1 MAHDHLSLAMFVQTW
16 HISFGILGAILNGSL
31 VLLAIFKSPLVI
43 RLYSK
48 LIINFAI
55 TDLLACLLDMFIEI
69 RLLPSPNEATMT
81 YILNGFCT
89 YFGLTTCT
97 IGLSLFIHT
106 LTHSLW
112 SLLISFGYRYFIL
125 FNASLKQK
133 HVLLTIF
140 LFYIPSFIQAVT
152 YWTNFVD
159 RSTILPIAKRVYP
172 EYDFQK
178 EPGLLTGITNL
189 FSVSAIYAILHMTLP
204 VTPVYITIFILR
216 RKIMKTLMKSHN
228 LMSKETK
235 AVHSQLLKALT
246 FQAVIP
252 VAAWTA
258 VYIYIAMQFGLLRGT
273 FFEYLIF
280 STVIFMPVVSPI
292 TYLVYVRP
300 YRLFLLRTFCRK
312 CAPKAVEDKN
322 RTRFYTQY
330 DYSTT
335 RQ

>member
-1 MAHDHLSLAMFVQTW
+1 MVHDHNLAVFVQSW
-16 HISFGILGAILNGSL
+16 HIFFGVLGAILNGLL
-31 VLLAIFKSPLVI
+31 VLLAIFKSPMVI

-48 LIINFAI
+48 LIINFAV

-89 YFGLTTCT
+89 YFELTTCT

-112 SLLISFGYRYFIL
+112 SLLISFGYRYVIL
-125 FNASLKQK
+125 FNASLKTK
-133 HVLLTIF
+133 HVLITLLI
-140 LFYIPSFIQAVT
+140 FYIPSLIQAAT

-172 EYDFQK
+172 EYDFET

-189 FSVSAIYAILHMTLP
+189 FSVSATYAILHMTLP
-204 VTPVYITIFILR
+204 ITPVYITIFILR
-216 RKIMKTLMKSHN
+216 RSITKTLMKSHSI
-228 LMSKETK
+228 MSKETK
-235 AVHSQLLKALT
+235 AVHAQLLKALT

-258 VYIYIAMQFGLLRGT
+258 VYVYIAMQFGLIRGVI
-273 FFEYLIF
+273 FEYLIF
-280 STVIFMPVVSPI
+280 STVIFMPVISPV
-292 TYLVYVRP
+292 TYLIYVRP
-300 YRLFLLRTFCRK
+300 FRQFLLRTLCRK
-312 CAPKAVEDKN
+312 CAPSAVGDKN
-322 RTRFYTQY
+322 RTKFYTQY